1 MMDATETTELAPAA
15 ARGRTWSAKLRTPF
29 AVLALVTDD
38 HALSE
43 LHYRPPGDD
52 EQAPTNAIAQRA
64 VRELERYL
72 ADPQYRFTVPL
83 APRGSAFQR
92 RVWDA
97 IASVPV
103 GQTRTYGELA
113 HSLGET
119 ARAIGQACGDNPIAL
134 IVPCHRIVASG
145 GALGGFMHRRAG
157 DALAIKRWL
166 LIHEAGRF
174 ELR

>member
-1 MMDATETTELAPAA
+1 MDAAETN
-15 ARGRTWSAKLRTPF
+15 ARASLVARRHTWSAKLRAPF
-29 AVLALVTDD
+29 AVLALVADGR
-38 HALSE
+38 ALTE
-43 LHYRPPGDD
+43 LHYRPVDEA
-52 EQAPTNAIAQRA
+52 EQAPTDAIAELA

-72 ADPQYRFTVPL
+72 ADARYRFSVPL

-92 RVWDA
+92 QVWDA

-103 GQTRTYGELA
+103 GETRTYGDLA
-113 HSLGET
+113 RSLGAT

-134 IVPCHRIVASG
+134 IVPCHRIVGSG
-145 GALGGFMHRRAG
+145 GALGGFMHRRAD